1 MNYNKGFGSF
11 IVLIIIFFVLA
22 LGFLGFYH
30 FYNQN
35 NSNLSLNSTE
45 ECATPEMFSKD
56 KPQELSS
63 LTPQDFD
70 KFELNAYFLNP
81 DENNEESKSFFNS
94 KIEYL
99 GVLRLAP
106 LKNEKVF
113 SLKPGFNLPGTIITS
128 ELVPGEP
135 GLTFLSH
142 YSLDKANCVKPSYDF
157 TMDNS
162 LLIKSYTFKGLNIY
176 QVPSGIGANVRNM
189 PDTTYFIEL
198 PQDKAKIA
206 EAKFIKIESWYYD
219 TKKLETVLRSIQII
233 N

>member
-1 MNYNKGFGSF
+1 MNNNKGLGNF
-11 IVLIIIFFVLA
+11 IVLIIIFFVLV
-22 LGFLGFYH
+22 LGLLGFYN

-35 NSNLSLNSTE
+35 NSNLSLNSKD

-56 KPQELSS
+56 KPQELSN

-70 KFELNAYFLNP
+70 KFEPNAYFLNP

-113 SLKPGFNLPGTIITS
+113 SLRPGFSLPGTIITS
-128 ELVPGEP
+128 ELIPGEP
-135 GLTFLSH
+135 GITVLSH
-142 YSLDKANCVKPSYDF
+142 YSLNKANCIKPSFDYN
-157 TMDNS
+157 MDGS
-162 LLIKSYTFKGLNIY
+162 LLIKSYTFNGLNVY

-206 EAKFIKIESWYYD
+206 EAKYIKIESWNYD

>member
-1 MNYNKGFGSF
+1 MDNNKGFGSF

-22 LGFLGFYH
+22 LGFLGLYQ

-35 NSNLSLNSTE
+35 NSNLSLNAKE

-56 KPQELSS
+56 KPQELPN

-70 KFELNAYFLNP
+70 KFEPNAYFLNP
-81 DENNEESKSFFNS
+81 DENNEENKSLFYS

-106 LKNEKVF
+106 LKNEKIFSFRPGF
-113 SLKPGFNLPGTIITS
+113 SLPGIIITS
-128 ELVPGEP
+128 ELIPGDP
-135 GLTFLSH
+135 GLTYLSH
-142 YSLDKANCVKPSYDF
+142 YSLDKANCIKPSYDYK
-157 TMDNS
+157 MDDS
-162 LLIKSYTFKGLNIY
+162 LLIKSYTFNGLNIY
-176 QVPSGIGANVRNM
+176 QVPSGIGGNM
-189 PDTTYFIEL
+189 PEITYFIEL

-206 EAKFIKIESWYYD
+206 EAKYIKIEPWYYYD

-233 N
+233 D